1 MGWGAHGMVKEQKLR
16 GEKTEEV
23 YHLRLCA
30 GEGQLG
36 SCTAAAAISE
46 PRFSPARVFLG
57 ASLSPGGWAPSP
69 FLQSGASTASYEAV

>member
-23 YHLRLCA
+23 FHLRLCA

-36 SCTAAAAISE
+36 SCTAAAAVSE
-46 PRFSPARVFLG
+46 PRFSPALEE
-57 ASLSPGGWAPSP
+57 W
-69 FLQSGASTASYEAV
+69 